1 MKFYPVL
8 RFNEDC
14 SGLSGSAVRTRADAM
29 MRIWKLT
36 PIDAADPVWKGYDT
50 KPMLVRAENA
60 REAQALVELAT
71 IQYISTTSGYLQ
83 GNPWRYTV

>member
-1 MKFYPVL
+1 
-8 RFNEDC
+8 
-14 SGLSGSAVRTRADAM
+14 M

-60 REAQALVELAT
+60 REAQALVELAA
-71 IQYISTTSGYLQ
+71 IQYIWTTSGYLQ
-83 GNPWRYTV
+83 GNPWRDYRTQCEDVTDTSGHLVDGSAEVLKVC